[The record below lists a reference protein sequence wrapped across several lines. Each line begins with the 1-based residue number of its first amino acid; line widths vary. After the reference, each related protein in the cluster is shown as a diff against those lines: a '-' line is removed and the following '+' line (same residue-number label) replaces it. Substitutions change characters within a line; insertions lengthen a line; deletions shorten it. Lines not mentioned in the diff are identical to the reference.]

1 MLCGFDWIVENLLLR
16 RGITRA
22 GRAESVGQMAVC
34 GEHIGGSLA
43 TALALTECRVG
54 QPGIVV
60 AAVSNPVV
68 DWVSLDQVSK
78 PKAGLS
84 VSKKSS
90 LQESTVRTEVES
102 LLQLR
107 RRLFRKPEDYFDPF
121 ASPVLFFRSASAE
134 VPPPP
139 QDIPVDDLEQLSL
152 LQREEHHREEYH
164 REELGMASAQADT
177 TSKVDDQHTPALRRA
192 SRRFPSK
199 ALGLRL
205 PQFSISTGSAP
216 PLRDQAEELTH
227 VLRQSFVR
235 LSKYATPGY
244 SEFGRKVLMEDEVDE
259 LDDDQRA
266 VANRQAAEAERKV
279 ELHVH
284 NGSGGW
290 SDGAHGRA
298 RFCEAAMWLRQK
310 LE

>member
-16 RGITRA
+16 RGITRV

-54 QPGIVV
+54 QPGIVA

-78 PKAGLS
+78 LKAGLS
-84 VSKKSS
+84 VPKKSR

-121 ASPVLFFRSASAE
+121 ASPILFFRSAGAE

-152 LQREEHHREEYH
+152 LQRDEYH
-164 REELGMASAQADT
+164 REELGMTSAQADT
-177 TSKVDDQHTPALRRA
+177 TSKVDVQHTPALRRA

-205 PQFSISTGSAP
+205 PQFNISTGSAS
-216 PLRDQAEELTH
+216 PLRGQAEELTH

-235 LSKYATPGY
+235 QSKYATPGY

-284 NGSGGW
+284 DGPGGW

-298 RFCEAAMWLRQK
+298 RFCEAAMWLRQR

>member
-1 MLCGFDWIVENLLLR
+1 MLSGFDWIVENLLLR
-16 RGITRA
+16 RGITRT

-34 GEHIGGSLA
+34 GEEIGGGLA
-43 TALALTECRVG
+43 TVLAVTECRVG
-54 QPGIVV
+54 QPGIVA

-68 DWVSLDQVSK
+68 DWVSLNQVSK
-78 PKAGLS
+78 PKARLS

-90 LQESTVRTEVES
+90 PQESAVRMEVDS
-102 LLQLR
+102 LLRLR
-107 RRLFRKPEDYFDPF
+107 RSLFRKPEDYFDPF
-121 ASPVLFFRSASAE
+121 ASPILFFRSAGAE

-139 QDIPVDDLEQLSL
+139 QNIRVDDLEQLSL
-152 LQREEHHREEYH
+152 LQREEQHREQP
-164 REELGMASAQADT
+164 GVTTDQAY
-177 TSKVDDQHTPALRRA
+177 TSSKANDQRHSTLRKA

-205 PQFSISTGSAP
+205 PQFNISTGSAS

-235 LSKYATPGY
+235 QGKHATPGY
-244 SEFGRKVLMEDEVDE
+244 SDFGRKVLLEDEVDE

-266 VANRQAAEAERKV
+266 LANRQAAEAERKG

-284 NGSGGW
+284 EGLGGW
-290 SDGAHGRA
+290 SDSADDQA
-298 RFCEAAMWLRQK
+298 RLREAAMWLRQK